1 MNKILDIQLV
11 EVLQRN
17 GFTDFSELE
26 KICLPKIKSGNDLL
40 CVAGKG
46 CGKTVTL
53 VLSILQRLK
62 KSLNDNPRALIVVPD
77 IARATELKNEFAR
90 LGDYTDLRVNLAC
103 ENEKIDDQ
111 KDRIYMG
118 SDVVIGTTK
127 RLNQIYSLY
136 ALDLS
141 GVKIFAIDDA
151 EETLRNPTYAQI
163 IRLSQ
168 GPNKTQYLVFASKMT
183 DWIERFSEKTMNVQE
198 VIEIEDA
205 TLSEE

>member
-1 MNKILDIQLV
+1 MNKILDSQLV

-17 GFTDFSELE
+17 GFTDFFQTE

-40 CVAGKG
+40 CIAGKG
-46 CGKTVTL
+46 LGKTSTI
-53 VLSILQRLK
+53 VLSVLQRLK
-62 KSLNDNPRALIVVPD
+62 KSLNDNPRALIIVPD
-77 IARATELKNEFAR
+77 IVRALEMKNEFSR
-90 LGDYTDLRVNLAC
+90 LGGYTDLRVHMAC

-118 SDVVIGTTK
+118 SDVVIGTAK

-141 GVKIFAIDDA
+141 GIKIFTIDDA
-151 EETLRNPTYAQI
+151 EETLQNATYAQI

-168 GPNKTQYLVFASKMT
+168 GPAKTQYLIFGTKMT
-183 DWIERFSEKTMNVQE
+183 DWIHRFSEKTMNVNE
-198 VIEIEDA
+198 VIEID
-205 TLSEE
+205 EESLKEE